1 MPRHEISTWDVP
13 DFYRSTSTWRQQTVY
28 STYNDSRSRSR
39 TIING
44 FNIIANHTNINEEIT
59 YKETDD
65 QYSQS
70 CRLVFVYLF
79 TLLLMNRSGQFH
91 ERRFVA

>member
-1 MPRHEISTWDVP
+1 MPRHETSTWDVP
-13 DFYRSTSTWRQQTVY
+13 YFYCSTSTWRQQTVYSIAY

-44 FNIIANHTNINEEIT
+44 FIIIANRTNIRKEI
-59 YKETDD
+59 KNQEKND

-70 CRLVFVYLF
+70 CRLVFVYF
-79 TLLLMNRSGQFH
+79 Y
-91 ERRFVA
+91 EDVADG